1 MKKIVKL
8 IGISIKRK
16 QTKNYQNTMFKKYPK
31 LNCLDNSLKKLL
43 FKNYIYKN
51 FFKIKSYKSNEYFQN
66 LIHQNI

>member
-31 LNCLDNSLKKLL
+31 LNCLDNSIIEERIRMVMNPKH
-43 FKNYIYKN
+43 YKCLGGP
-51 FFKIKSYKSNEYFQN
+51 SN
-66 LIHQNI
+66 I